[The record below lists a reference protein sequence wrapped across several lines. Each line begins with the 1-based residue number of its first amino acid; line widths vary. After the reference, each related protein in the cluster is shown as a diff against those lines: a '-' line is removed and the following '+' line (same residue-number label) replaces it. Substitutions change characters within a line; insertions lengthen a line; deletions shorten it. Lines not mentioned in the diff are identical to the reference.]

1 MNTYT
6 AFENMARAAA
16 AAPVVTWRVD
26 YRQPDGTLEPV
37 GDTHATHAAAYDDY
51 ADSHKFWPHADLVVW
66 ALHDDGMAE
75 DVTAEFEYEMQ
86 NIEEQRGLSS
96 SDAEQSEA
104 DFQRSVAYCSGH
116 FS

>member
-1 MNTYT
+1 MNDYT

-16 AAPVVTWRVD
+16 AAPVTTWRVD

-37 GDTHATHAAAYDDY
+37 GDTHATHDAAYDDY
-51 ADSHKFWPHADLVVW
+51 AESHKFYAHDDLVVW
-66 ALHDDGMAE
+66 ALHSDGMAE
-75 DVTAEFEYEMQ
+75 DVTASFKYEMQ
-86 NIEEQRGLSS
+86 NIAEQRGLLP
-96 SDAEQSEA
+96 DDDEQSEH